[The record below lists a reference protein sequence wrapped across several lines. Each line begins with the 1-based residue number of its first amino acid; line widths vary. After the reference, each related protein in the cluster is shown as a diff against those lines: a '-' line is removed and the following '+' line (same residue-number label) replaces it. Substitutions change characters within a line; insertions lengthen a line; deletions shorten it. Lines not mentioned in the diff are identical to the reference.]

1 MISVVV
7 PIYNTERYL
16 RRALDSI
23 LSQTLKDWEAILVD
37 DGSTDNSGNIAEEYA
52 ERDHRFKVIHK
63 ANGGLSDARN
73 TGLQHTSGEYLL
85 FLDSDDF
92 MHSQL
97 MELCLEAMF
106 RDGSDLVAFTYDHL
120 YRTKNLIR
128 HFLHLGDSTPHF
140 KFYKKPPYIVTDNIF
155 AYATEY
161 SRPRN
166 IDRRWAVKH
175 CQVWRCMYK
184 TYAVRDI
191 KFIKGI
197 NYEDFPWWSEVLLR
211 IKRCTILNLPLY
223 FYYPN
228 PQSYLLSADQTHKA
242 ESLRQGIEASKRIYA
257 AAPEAK
263 RQTWERNFLA
273 PFEQKLKRKQGL
285 KQQK

>member
-7 PIYNTERYL
+7 PIYNVEKYL

-23 LSQTLKDWEAILVD
+23 LSQTHKDWEAILVD
-37 DGSTDNSGNIAEEYA
+37 DGSTDGSGSIADEYA
-52 ERDHRFKVIHK
+52 RRDRRFRVVHK
-63 ANGGLSDARN
+63 ENGGLSDARN
-73 TGLQHTSGEYLL
+73 AGLQNISGEHLL

-92 MHSQL
+92 LHPQL
-97 MELCLEAMF
+97 MELCLEAMT
-106 RDGSDLVAFTYDHL
+106 RDNSDLACFTYDRR
-120 YRTKNLIR
+120 YRTQNLVR

-140 KFYKKPPYIVTDNIF
+140 KFYKKPPYQVTDDIF

-161 SRPRN
+161 SSPKD
-166 IDRRWAVKH
+166 IDKRWSVKH

-191 KFIKGI
+191 RFIKGI

-211 IKRCTILNLPLY
+211 IRRATILNLPLY

-242 ESLRQGIEASKRIYA
+242 ESLRQGIEAGKRIYA

-263 RQTWERNFLA
+263 RLAWERNFLT
-273 PFEQKLKRKQGL
+273 PFEEKLQRKVKRL
-285 KQQK
+285 KS